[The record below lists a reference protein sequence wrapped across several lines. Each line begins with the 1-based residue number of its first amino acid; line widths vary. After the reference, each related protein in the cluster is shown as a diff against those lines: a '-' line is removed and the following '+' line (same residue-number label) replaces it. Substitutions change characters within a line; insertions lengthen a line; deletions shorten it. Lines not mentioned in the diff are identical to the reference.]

1 MKKTI
6 WNTFIVLLTISLLW
20 GCSKEEEKGGG
31 TKLEKSNVNGSIEKG
46 PFLTGSKVT
55 LYELDENLE
64 QTGKNF
70 KTETINDKG
79 NFSFPKMSLSSQY
92 VELEIS
98 GYFYN
103 EIEGDKSDSQIT
115 LNAITDLSS
124 KEKVN
129 VNILTHLEY
138 KRVKALVAE
147 GKSFSEAKKQ
157 AEKELLKVFYIAKE
171 IESPENI
178 SLTDGNE
185 NAAVLLA
192 ISSIVLYDKK
202 EAEFSEFA
210 SKLSND
216 FAAGGTITDVALL
229 NDIREAGKNV
239 DAVDVM
245 ENVQKYYKE
254 QGSEITVSNIRKFI
268 DGNGDGVLDEKDET
282 IENGGLE
289 EKPSDQVASEEVF
302 QHETDFANM
311 LAGGY
316 FSAFDYSQRM
326 IVMDA
331 VRCGEINNTGLN
343 FKPDADEIYEAW
355 VASYKAIRMFN
366 VIIEQETKTNFSF
379 DVKPYVAAA
388 KTLRAFVYLDM
399 VQHWG
404 GVPFVTK
411 TMLDNNNLLVPRT
424 PEETILV
431 QLLSDLDSSI
441 SDLKE
446 DVDFSQLVPTKD
458 FANALMGTIALERKD
473 YNGAVTYLK
482 KIVDTGS
489 KYTLCGKSPSI
500 YQDKANLEIIFSFQ
514 RENVANVP
522 FFNQINPDGVLH
534 PIYRYT
540 GVLLNYAEALCR
552 IGQKAEAIE
561 VINKVKQSIGM
572 PALLETVD
580 NIPEEIAS
588 LWKNIIGMD
597 YGYFTLLKRLG
608 LAVSELKIQEYE
620 QLYPIPQRE
629 IDLNPKLVQNP
640 GYKK

>member
-229 NDIREAGKNV
+229 NGIREAGKNV

-572 PALLETVD
+572 PALPETVD

>member
-92 VELEIS
+92 AELEIS

-229 NDIREAGKNV
+229 NGIREAGKNV

-424 PEETILV
+424 PEETIFG
-431 QLLSDLDSSI
+431 QLLSNLDSSI

-446 DVDFSQLVPTKD
+446 DVDLSQLFPVKD
-458 FANALMGTIALERKD
+458 FANALIGTIALEKKE
-473 YNGAVTYLK
+473 YSKAVASFK
-482 KIVDTGS
+482 EIMDTGN
-489 KYTLCGKSPSI
+489 KYVLCGKDASI
-500 YQDKANLEIIFSFQ
+500 YRDGTNPEIIFCFQ
-514 RENVANVP
+514 REDRTDAP
-522 FFNQINPDGVLH
+522 FFNQINPDGILH

-540 GVLLNYAEALCR
+540 GLLLNYAEALYR

-561 VINKVKQSIGM
+561 VINKVKQSIDTQ
-572 PALLETVD
+572 ALPETAD
-580 NIPEEIAS
+580 NIPGEIAS
-588 LWKNIIGMD
+588 LWKDIIGMD

>member
-441 SDLKE
+441 SDLEE
-446 DVDFSQLVPTKD
+446 DVDLGQLFPVKD

-489 KYTLCGKSPSI
+489 KYTLCGKSPFI

>member
-129 VNILTHLEY
+129 ANILTHLEY

-316 FSAFDYSQRM
+316 FFAFDYSQRM

-355 VASYKAIRMFN
+355 FASYKAIRMFN

-404 GVPFVTK
+404 DVPFVTK

-572 PALLETVD
+572 PALPETVD

>member
-561 VINKVKQSIGM
+561 VINKVKQSI
-572 PALLETVD
+572 
-580 NIPEEIAS
+580 
-588 LWKNIIGMD
+588 
-597 YGYFTLLKRLG
+597 
-608 LAVSELKIQEYE
+608 
-620 QLYPIPQRE
+620 
-629 IDLNPKLVQNP
+629 DLS
-640 GYKK
+640 

>member
-6 WNTFIVLLTISLLW
+6 WNTLIVLLTISLLW
-20 GCSKEEEKGGG
+20 SCSKDEEKGGG
-31 TKLEKSNVNGSIEKG
+31 VRLEKSNVNGSIEKG
-46 PFLTGSKVT
+46 PFLTGSKVI

-70 KTETINDKG
+70 KTGTINDKG
-79 NFSFPKMSLSSQY
+79 DFSFPKMSLSSQY

-103 EIEGDKSDSQIT
+103 EIEGEKSDSQIT

-178 SLTDGNE
+178 SLTDGDE

-216 FAAGGTITDVALL
+216 FAAGGTITDAALL
-229 NDIREAGKNV
+229 DNIREAGKNV

-289 EKPSDQVASEEVF
+289 EKPSDQVTSEEVF
-302 QHETDFANM
+302 QSETDFVNV

-326 IVMDA
+326 IVLDA
-331 VRCGEINNTGLN
+331 VRCGEISNTDLK
-343 FKPDADEIYEAW
+343 FKPDDYEFSEAW
-355 VASYKAIRMFN
+355 AASYKAIRMFN
-366 VIIEQETKTNFSF
+366 MIIEQETKTNFSF

-399 VQHWG
+399 IQHWG
-404 GVPFVTK
+404 DVPFVTK
-411 TMLDNNNLLVPRT
+411 TTLDNNNILMPRT
-424 PEETILV
+424 PKETIFE
-431 QLLSDLDSSI
+431 QLLSDLNSSI
-441 SDLKE
+441 SELKE

-482 KIVDTGS
+482 KIVDAGS

-540 GVLLNYAEALCR
+540 GVLLNYAEALYH
-552 IGQKAEAIE
+552 IGQKSGAID
-561 VINKVKQSIGM
+561 VINKVKQSIRM
-572 PALLETVD
+572 PALQETAD
-580 NIPEEIAS
+580 NIPEEITS
-588 LWKNIIGMD
+588 LWNDIIGMD
-597 YGYFTLLKRLG
+597 YGYFALLKRLD
-608 LAVSELKIQEYE
+608 LAVSELNIQEYE
-620 QLYPIPQRE
+620 QLYPISQRE
-629 IDLNPKLVQNP
+629 IDSNPKLEQNP